1 MAEST
6 DGRGEHNDRTLGD
19 SLIRLEAKIDVVLGR
34 HEAKIDDLTRRQG
47 ETSSTLREHDSR
59 ITANALT
66 IAETRSQS
74 AQAQV
79 DVQSLR
85 NDVNRDVAEAKQL
98 ADRAVVAAR
107 ELVNDSK
114 PKNLPSWVMVAVA
127 AAAIVLSPILNAL
140 IVGK

>member
-1 MAEST
+1 MTAEE
-6 DGRGEHNDRTLGD
+6 EHRERTKLTE
-19 SLIRLEAKIDVVLGR
+19 SMIRLEAKIDVVLSQ
-34 HEAKIDDLTRRQG
+34 HEGKIDDLTRRQG

-98 ADRAVVAAR
+98 VADSRPKNIPVWIAVGISALAVV
-107 ELVNDSK
+107 
-114 PKNLPSWVMVAVA
+114 
-127 AAAIVLSPILNAL
+127 ISPILTAL
-140 IVGK
+140 MTR